1 MFGRASAEAEAGAA
15 FEALPN
21 TPEKVE

>member
-21 TPEKVE
+21 MPEKVE